1 MPQETYVSRASRLLR
16 DFDRSAARV
25 QPALTI
31 RHGVTQAAALLR
43 AAREEYVALIP
54 RIPYIGETNPFLVF
68 LLPTS
73 RYLAVYRAHLS
84 EGRTVEE
91 AGRTVYEMGAAEFAA
106 MPGLVRRAIRYL
118 WFFPWFEQRV
128 QKRALESQKRTYP
141 GGYVL
146 TYVEGDGRSY
156 DYGVDYTECASCKFL
171 TAEGALEL
179 APYVCS
185 VDKIASETLGWGLV
199 RTTTLAEGGDR
210 CDFRF
215 KRGGQTCIAS
225 SVMVWHQG

>member
-1 MPQETYVSRASRLLR
+1 MPQETYVSRTSRLLR
-16 DFDRSAARV
+16 DFDRSAARIKRG
-25 QPALTI
+25 LTA
-31 RHGVTQAAALLR
+31 RQGEAQATVLLR
-43 AAREEYVALIP
+43 ASREEYAALIP
-54 RIPYIGETNPFLVF
+54 RIPYIGETNPLLVF

-73 RYLAVYRAHLS
+73 RYLAVYRAYQRA
-84 EGRTVEE
+84 GRTVEE

-106 MPGLVRRAIRYL
+106 LPGLVRRAIRYL
-118 WFFPWFEQRV
+118 WFSPWFENRLQT
-128 QKRALESQKRTYP
+128 RALESQMRTYP

-146 TYVEGDGRSY
+146 NYVEGDGQSF

-185 VDKIASETLGWGLV
+185 VDKVASEMLSWGLV
-199 RTTTLAEGGDR
+199 RTTTLAEGGER

-215 KRGGQTCIAS
+215 KRGGQTSVAS
-225 SVMVWHQG
+225 SVMVWPQD